1 MTERYLEMRDGHRLF
16 LRTWDAVDKPLGTL
30 HINHGMAEH
39 SLRYDDFA
47 RYLNGLGFIVYAQDH
62 RGHGFTRE
70 EEEKGWFAFQD
81 GWKLVTEDAIAV
93 DELIM
98 KEHESLPHFILG
110 HSMGSFITRSEL
122 IKVSDWFSA
131 AIIMGSGAGQGLVG
145 KVGKAIA
152 SRHVRK
158 FGSRMPD
165 HKMTK
170 LSFGSYNRHFRPNRT
185 DSDWLTR
192 DEAEVDKYLND
203 PLCGFV
209 CSSQFFVDLLTG
221 IELANDPAQ
230 AKKVSKVL
238 PMLIISGAQD
248 PVGSYGKGIRRI
260 EKLYKDAGLYD
271 VRVKLFD
278 KDRHEILNELD
289 KSDVYSYIGSYLVQI
304 AGSFAGDE

>member
-62 RGHGFTRE
+62 RGHGFTKE

-192 DEAEVDKYLND
+192 DDVEVDKYLND

-238 PMLIISGAQD
+238 PMLIISGAED
-248 PVGSYGKGIRRI
+248 PVGAYGKGIRRI

>member
-62 RGHGFTRE
+62 RGHGFTKE

-192 DEAEVDKYLND
+192 DEVEVDKYLND

-238 PMLIISGAQD
+238 PMLIISGAED

>member
-62 RGHGFTRE
+62 RGYGFTKE

-238 PMLIISGAQD
+238 PMLIISGAED
-248 PVGSYGKGIRRI
+248 PVGAYGKGIRRI

>member
-39 SLRYDDFA
+39 SLRYDDCA

-238 PMLIISGAQD
+238 PMLIISGAED
-248 PVGSYGKGIRRI
+248 PVGAYGKGIRRI